1 MRLYH
6 NTNSPHRVLPV
17 ADSEYDDD
25 ELVLTRSSTHSRE
38 YDILLRIDLP
48 DGEMN
53 RLTKRDKKT
62 WTTTNAELRLAGAEV
77 DCATDDDRARVGV
90 YLLAAKRDA
99 KLDTIASLR
108 RYVARGG
115 GPARGVPFHD
125 DAAGAPGP
133 SRRSRDRPSQ
143 RAPADMGSRH
153 LGGARRSESPR
164 LSGRAG
170 PAASASAP

>member
-25 ELVLTRSSTHSRE
+25 ELVLTRSSTHLRE

-108 RYVARGG
+108 RYVLEAE
-115 GPARGVPFHD
+115 
-125 DAAGAPGP
+125 
-133 SRRSRDRPSQ
+133 DRPEAS
-143 RAPADMGSRH
+143 RFTMMLPAHQDHLGDLETAVAEGTRRYGIRH
-153 LGGARRSESPR
+153 LEGRKVEAR
-164 LSGRAG
+164 A
-170 PAASASAP
+170 